1 MGLGARKEEANR
13 VDSFSCKKFQKFLI
27 ALFAFS

>member
-1 MGLGARKEEANR
+1 MSELGMANR